1 MLNGKGKE
9 RREKRVVRWKSHDEK
24 KKKMYYA

>member
-9 RREKRVVRWKSHDEK
+9 RRKKRVVRWKSHDEK
-24 KKKMYYA
+24 KKMYYA